1 MKKNKKD
8 INDINK
14 MLKDEKYYLENGYF
28 KETNLFKNVINTN
41 VINRLSKKDLDKV
54 FKILNKIK

>member
-8 INDINK
+8 IFGFSK
-14 MLKDEKYYLENGYF
+14 A
-28 KETNLFKNVINTN
+28 INTN
-41 VINRLSKKDLDKV
+41 VINKLSKKDLDKV